1 MSKQNESK
9 MLTVCYE
16 HVKTP
21 VPYHKYYLQDHPSI
35 VTALPAKP
43 HGWMA

>member
-21 VPYHKYYLQDHPSI
+21 VPTQSTIQDLPSI
-35 VTALPAKP
+35 HLALPAEK
-43 HGWMA
+43 HGWTT

>member
-21 VPYHKYYLQDHPSI
+21 VPSRKYLLTLTYRLALANARA
-35 VTALPAKP
+35 TA
-43 HGWMA
+43 GGR